1 MENSGNARVSFL
13 AMQCRNLS
21 RSIIGGNLTI
31 IGNVLGV
38 EMSTIETGVGWLLW
52 HAHVSE
58 LSDNDKAAI
67 MQIKELKDVLKGQCE
82 IIGFTLEEVENMM
95 CDICV
100 D

>member
-1 MENSGNARVSFL
+1 MFTVKTSA
-13 AMQCRNLS
+13 
-21 RSIIGGNLTI
+21 GG
-31 IGNVLGV
+31 
-38 EMSTIETGVGWLLW
+38 LLW

-82 IIGFTLEEVENMM
+82 IIGFTLEEVENMT
-95 CDICV
+95 CDNCV